1 MYITIIICVLF
12 ICATI
17 LGCYWIKLGF
27 SGDETLETKINTVKI
42 KIENILSEDAK
53 YEAEDKSFMITK
65 DSYKTCISEIE
76 QILDI

>member
-1 MYITIIICVLF
+1 MHITIIICVLL

-17 LGCYWIKLGF
+17 LGCYWIELVF
-27 SGDETLETKINTVKI
+27 SGDKTLETKINIVKI

-65 DSYKTCISEIE
+65 DSYKTCISEIK